1 MNIVVGSFAG
11 EYGVHIVKLVNFRFK
26 LSGHPM
32 SITQENA
39 LKDTS
44 IGMKGCFNAD
54 NNNAVY
60 LKSLLQKS
68 TKYLLANYL

>member
-1 MNIVVGSFAG
+1 L
-11 EYGVHIVKLVNFRFK
+11 EKHRRGVPYPKK
-26 LSGHPM
+26 MP
-32 SITQENA
+32 

-68 TKYLLANYL
+68 TKYLLENYF